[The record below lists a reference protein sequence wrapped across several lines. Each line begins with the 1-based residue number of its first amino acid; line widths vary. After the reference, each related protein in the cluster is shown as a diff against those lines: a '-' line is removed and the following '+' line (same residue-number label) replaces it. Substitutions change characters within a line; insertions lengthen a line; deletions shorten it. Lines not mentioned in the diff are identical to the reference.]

1 MGQSESS
8 AQEADNCN
16 CRILV
21 VGKKTGDDALSE
33 LCNLPSNAK
42 IVATGCSLAEL
53 REEGYEF
60 TEVVG
65 FPRVAG
71 RLLVLIE
78 LLLLLG
84 FVNLTAVLIIFG
96 CLKLKLSK

>member
-8 AQEADNCN
+8 VQEADNCN

-21 VGKKTGDDALSE
+21 IGKKTGDDALSE

-65 FPRVAG
+65 VKVAG
-71 RLLVLIE
+71 GW
-78 LLLLLG
+78 LG
-84 FVNLTAVLIIFG
+84 VTCFD
-96 CLKLKLSK
+96 LSYYFSWDFYS